1 MRRLR
6 TISVAASALVAGL
19 VLAACG
25 SGGSGG
31 SAGSSG
37 SNQTFNAGASSVVNP
52 SNAKGGTLTYAM
64 KSTPDSFD
72 PGNTYYAWTFDF
84 SRLYATP
91 LLTYKSC
98 PGACSNT
105 VVPGIATGLGT
116 VSGNGLV
123 WTYHIK
129 KGLKFEDGTPVTSA
143 DVKYAVERTYDR
155 SVLPNGPSYF
165 VNLLA
170 DNTYKGPYKDKNG
183 NLTSVTTPDPYTIQF
198 HLTAPFPDFNY
209 VATLPQTAPVPP
221 NKDTGANYQNHPLS
235 TGPYMFQS
243 YQLNKQ
249 ATLVPNPNWTQN
261 EDPQAKQL
269 ASKVVIDL
277 NVNADD
283 IDNRLMAGDIDID
296 AYGAGVQAA
305 ARAKILSNPSLQKN
319 ADNPMSNREWFAYIN
334 TKVAPLDNVNC
345 RQAIEYAANKKDLQT
360 AQGGPVAGGAIAS
373 TIMLPGENGYS
384 KFDLYNAT
392 SQPNGDLTK
401 AKAALAAC
409 GHPSGFTT
417 GAAYR
422 TDNPQEVAAAT
433 ALQAA
438 LARVGIQLQLHGY
451 PSGSYYSDFAGVPN
465 YVHSHNLGVDFGGWS
480 PDWPD
485 GYGMLDELLNGN
497 TIVSAGNTNIGELN
511 NSQVNA
517 LFSSAMDPSK
527 SASEQAATYGQIDK
541 LAMQQAV
548 ILPEVYAKDLL
559 YRNPDV
565 TNAYVAN
572 VFGMYNYAVMGVS
585 GSSSSS

>member
-6 TISVAASALVAGL
+6 TISVAASALVAAV

-31 SAGSSG
+31 SSASGG
-37 SNQTFNAGASSVVNP
+37 SNETFNAGATSVVNP
-52 SNAKGGTLTYAM
+52 SSHKGGTLTFAM
-64 KSTPDSFD
+64 KATPDSFD
-72 PGNTYYAWTFDF
+72 PGNTYYAWTWDI
-84 SRLYATP
+84 SRLWATP
-91 LLTYKSC
+91 LMTYKSC

-105 VVPGIATGLGT
+105 VVPGIATAPGT
-116 VSGNGLV
+116 VSDNGLV

-129 KGLKFEDGTPVTSA
+129 QGLKFEDGTPITSA

-155 SVLPNGPSYF
+155 SVLANGPNYF
-165 VNLLA
+165 PNLLA
-170 DNTYKGPYKDKNG
+170 DPSYPGPYKDKKG
-183 NLTSVTTPDPYTIQF
+183 TLTSITTPDPYTIQF
-198 HLTAPFPDFNY
+198 HLVKPFPDFNY
-209 VATLPQTAPVPP
+209 VAAIPQTAPVPP
-221 NKDTGANYQNHPLS
+221 DKDTGSNYQNHPIS
-235 TGPYMFQS
+235 SGPYMFQS

-249 ATLVPNPNWTQN
+249 ATLVPNPNWTPN

-283 IDNRLMAGDIDID
+283 IDNRLLAGDIDID
-296 AYGAGVQAA
+296 AYGSGVQAA
-305 ARAKILSNPSLQKN
+305 ARAKILSNPSLQKY
-319 ADNPMSNREWFAYIN
+319 ADNPMSNRLWFVYLN
-334 TKVAPLDNVNC
+334 TKVAPLTNLSC
-345 RQAIEYAANKKDLQT
+345 RQAIEYAANKTDLQT

-373 TIMLPGENGYS
+373 TVMLPGQPGYS
-384 KFDLYNAT
+384 KFDLYEAT
-392 SQPNGDLTK
+392 TKPQGDLTK

-409 GHPSGFTT
+409 GKPNGFTV
-417 GAAYR
+417 GAGYR

-451 PSGSYYSDFAGVPN
+451 PSGNYYTDFAGVPN
-465 YVHSHNLGVDFGGWS
+465 YVHSHDLGVDFGGWS

-497 TIVSAGNTNIGELN
+497 TIVSAGNTNISESN
-511 NSQVNA
+511 NSQINN
-517 LFSSAMDPSK
+517 LFSQAMSPSK
-527 SASEQAATYGQIDK
+527 SAAQTASNYGQIDK
-541 LAMQQAV
+541 IAMQQAY

-559 YRNPDV
+559 YRNPNT
-565 TNAYVAN
+565 TNVYVAN

-585 GSSSSS
+585 SGS